1 MIAVRD
7 AAHRLSLEQ
16 VHRLGAEVPDTPA
29 AAEARRR
36 ALSPDL
42 PGVVDLLADWAEL
55 AAHLGRLGGPAGE
68 LSLSPERRARA
79 MRTIVDALAA
89 AYAAEELPRAATD
102 ALSAGW
108 RATLG

>member
-7 AAHRLSLEQ
+7 AAHRLSLEELR
-16 VHRLGAEVPDTPA
+16 RLGDEVYDTPA

-55 AAHLGRLGGPAGE
+55 DAHLGRIGGRGSE

-89 AYAAEELPRAATD
+89 AYAAQVWPRAETD